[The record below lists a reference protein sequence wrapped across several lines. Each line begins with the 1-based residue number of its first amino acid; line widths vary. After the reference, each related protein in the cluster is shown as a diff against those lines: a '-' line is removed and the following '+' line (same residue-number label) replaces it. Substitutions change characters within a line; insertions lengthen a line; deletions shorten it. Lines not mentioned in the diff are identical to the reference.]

1 MQFISCWLWEQHW
14 ISGIIVMWETN
25 HVFFVFLFIHL
36 FILDIRTAKL
46 VWKAC
51 LTSVACTA
59 GPPTLH
65 LDMNDVGCSLH
76 SW

>member
-1 MQFISCWLWEQHW
+1 MSFL
-14 ISGIIVMWETN
+14 
-25 HVFFVFLFIHL
+25 FLFIHL

-46 VWKAC
+46 IWKAC
-51 LTSVACTA
+51 LTSAACTA